1 MRDGPD
7 RTRLKRLLADR
18 NQYPARAAEIDAE
31 LQRAFSR
38 RVAILALDMCGFSR
52 VTAEYGII
60 HFLAMIDQMEQG
72 AIPAVQANGGQ
83 VIKLD
88 ADNLFAIFT
97 EPERA
102 LEAALDIFR
111 AFEAIN
117 SVVPENR
124 DIRGSI
130 GIGFGD
136 TLVIDEADLFGNEMN
151 LASKLGEDCAGP
163 MEILLT
169 AAAHAALPP
178 DRYDCAPK
186 IFAIGGMEVEAQQFV
201 RSRYERLPTGA
212 AGSD

>member
-1 MRDGPD
+1 MQPGPD
-7 RTRLKRLLADR
+7 RTKLRRLLADR
-18 NQYPARAAEIDAE
+18 NQYPARSAEIDAE
-31 LQRAFSR
+31 LERAFSR
-38 RVAILALDMCGFSR
+38 KVAILALDMCGFSR
-52 VTAEYGII
+52 LTAEHGIF

-72 AIPAVQANGGQ
+72 AVPAVQANGGQ

-97 EPERA
+97 DPKRA

-117 SVVPENR
+117 AVVPENR

-130 GIGFGD
+130 GIGFGE
-136 TLVIDEADLFGNEMN
+136 TLIIDESDLYGSEMN
-151 LASKLGEDCAGP
+151 MASKLGEDCAGP

-178 DRYDCAPK
+178 GRFECAPK
-186 IFAIGGMEVEAQQFV
+186 VFPIGGMQMEAQQFL
-201 RSRYERLPTGA
+201 RACYQRLPSHA
-212 AGSD
+212 EGSD

>member
-7 RTRLKRLLADR
+7 RTRLKRLLAER

-38 RVAILALDMCGFSR
+38 KVAILALDMCGFSR
-52 VTAEYGII
+52 LTAEHGVL
-60 HFLAMIDQMEQG
+60 HFLAMIDQMEQA
-72 AIPAVQANGGQ
+72 AIPAVTANGGQ

-111 AFEAIN
+111 AFDAIN
-117 SVVPENR
+117 TVVPEER

-136 TLVIDEADLFGNEMN
+136 TLIIDEADLFGCEMN

-169 AAAHAALPP
+169 PAAHAALPP
-178 DRYDCAPK
+178 GRYNCAPRP
-186 IFAIGGMEVEAQQFV
+186 FQIGGLQVDAQQFV
-201 RSRYERLPTGA
+201 RCCYARPSQAEGA
-212 AGSD
+212 D